1 MILTPSEAA
10 LRQHPPV
17 TRLVCSVS
25 SASAALAV
33 QRICGSPCCSLCL
46 LCPTLCLPWG
56 FSPQFYTLGV
66 THAVSFLILIQL
78 SPIGLAPIEPSPGS
92 DITCCDPPTPDLPHG
107 SGHCPHS
114 PFAAIFP
121 PWTQS
126 RHTPDTPQVPRRQL
140 PAGRE
145 VKCCHSSSPWESH
158 AQKQKPP
165 LFDGKRKHSEPTEAF
180 C

>member
-1 MILTPSEAA
+1 MLRRLLPEAQMHRSC
-10 LRQHPPV
+10 LRL
-17 TRLVCSVS
+17 RL
-25 SASAALAV
+25 
-33 QRICGSPCCSLCL
+33 G
-46 LCPTLCLPWG
+46 
-56 FSPQFYTLGV
+56 
-66 THAVSFLILIQL
+66 
-78 SPIGLAPIEPSPGS
+78 
-92 DITCCDPPTPDLPHG
+92 
-107 SGHCPHS
+107 
-114 PFAAIFP
+114 AAIFP